1 MVLDI
6 SRQKLNTDP
15 SLTSHIKIK
24 SKWIMDLNVK
34 YATFPGSSVGK

>member
-1 MVLDI
+1 MVLVI

-24 SKWIMDLNVK
+24 SKWIMDLSGLKRKICN
-34 YATFPGSSVGK
+34 FPW